1 MRLNKPENGETNSPL
16 MRRQGSRVVPESPGS
31 EIPARTTT
39 PPSNSSPPHAP
50 HAASFEA
57 NIEAIVQAIA
67 QANATRP
74 APLTS
79 PQPNTQP
86 SSGPSHTNTTHTP
99 THTHMKRLTYL
110 WKYGVAFVRG
120 DNPPIRPAHLNM
132 PSLPFKACRWL
143 WRKVGLMGLCVCVC
157 VMGMS
162 ALLGVSVALADNYS
176 CVGGEHT
183 VWATGDS
190 VWGVV
195 SRQCSGDRQHAYDDV
210 VTLNSHVEA
219 WALVQG
225 EVIVLPHSG
234 G

>member
-1 MRLNKPENGETNSPL
+1 
-16 MRRQGSRVVPESPGS
+16 
-31 EIPARTTT
+31 
-39 PPSNSSPPHAP
+39 
-50 HAASFEA
+50 
-57 NIEAIVQAIA
+57 
-67 QANATRP
+67 
-74 APLTS
+74 
-79 PQPNTQP
+79 
-86 SSGPSHTNTTHTP
+86 
-99 THTHMKRLTYL
+99 MKRLTYL

-183 VWATGDS
+183 VWATGDT

-195 SRQCSGDRQHAYDDV
+195 SRQCNGDKQHAYDDV
-210 VTLNSHVEA
+210 VALNSHIEA
-219 WALVQG
+219 WGLVRG

>member
-1 MRLNKPENGETNSPL
+1 METSRMGLNKTEHGENKSSL
-16 MRRQGSRVVPESPGS
+16 MGRQGSRVVPESPGG
-31 EIPARTTT
+31 EVPARTTT
-39 PPSNSSPPHAP
+39 PPSYSSPHAT
-50 HAASFEA
+50 SFEA

-67 QANATRP
+67 QANATRSVP
-74 APLTS
+74 PTS

-86 SSGPSHTNTTHTP
+86 SSGPPHTNTTPTTHISRFAYYSRWCASFATGHHPPKRPPHTHTP
-99 THTHMKRLTYL
+99 THAYR
-110 WKYGVAFVRG
+110 
-120 DNPPIRPAHLNM
+120 
-132 PSLPFKACRWL
+132 ACRWL

-157 VMGMS
+157 VMGMGG
-162 ALLGVSVALADNYS
+162 LLGVALSLQDNYS

-183 VWATGDS
+183 VWATGDT

-210 VTLNSHVEA
+210 VALNSHVEA

-225 EVIVLPHSG
+225 EVIALPHSG

>member
-1 MRLNKPENGETNSPL
+1 
-16 MRRQGSRVVPESPGS
+16 
-31 EIPARTTT
+31 
-39 PPSNSSPPHAP
+39 
-50 HAASFEA
+50 
-57 NIEAIVQAIA
+57 
-67 QANATRP
+67 
-74 APLTS
+74 
-79 PQPNTQP
+79 
-86 SSGPSHTNTTHTP
+86 
-99 THTHMKRLTYL
+99 MKRLTYL